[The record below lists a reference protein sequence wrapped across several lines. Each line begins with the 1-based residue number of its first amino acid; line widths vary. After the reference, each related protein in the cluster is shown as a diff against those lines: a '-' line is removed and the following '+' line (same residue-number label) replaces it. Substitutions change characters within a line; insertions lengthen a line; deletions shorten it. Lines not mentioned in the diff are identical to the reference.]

1 MSKLLPFLTEK
12 TPAAQ
17 DLKSEREAFLT
28 SKFTQLQDPARIA
41 KTLQHSLKNP
51 EKGLGFTVRLDTSHL
66 PSAVEGELA
75 PPISIKELERNPGYR
90 DFIDFL
96 GKYKLEI
103 TGDGNPTINESVKY
117 KGFGKIKMKF
127 IDIEFNLRANNAPMG
142 RHSDPLKQ
150 VAAGMSIAAGRP
162 KGDGPPPVPAP

>member
-12 TPAAQ
+12 SPAAH

-28 SKFTQLQDPARIA
+28 SEFTKIQDPKRIA
-41 KTLQHSLKNP
+41 KALKESHKHSAEAP
-51 EKGLGFTVRLDTSHL
+51 GITIRLDTSHL

-75 PPISIKELERNPGYR
+75 PLISIKELERNPGYQ

-103 TGDGNPTINESVKY
+103 TGDGKPTINESIRY

-142 RHSDPLKQ
+142 RYSCPLRRI
-150 VAAGMSIAAGRP
+150 ASSMSIEAGKP
-162 KGDGPPPVPAP
+162 KGDGPPPVPAL